1 MKSNNILPPT
11 YLLISI
17 LVMGLLKF
25 LLPMAMIIPAPWN
38 LKGIILLILGL
49 SINVFA
55 ENAFRSAG
63 TTVKPFEESALLV
76 TDGIYRFTR
85 NPMYLGFGAILIGSA
100 LLLGSVTPFL
110 IIPLFILLMDRNFI
124 IVEERMLE
132 AKFGKVWREYETQ
145 TRRWI

>member
-1 MKSNNILPPT
+1 M
-11 YLLISI
+11 
-17 LVMGLLKF
+17 VLLKF

-38 LKGIILLILGL
+38 LTGIILLILGL

-55 ENAFRSAG
+55 ENAIRSAG
-63 TTVKPFEESALLV
+63 TTVKPFEESVILV
-76 TDGIYRFTR
+76 TDGLYRFTR

-132 AKFGKVWREYETQ
+132 AKFGKA
-145 TRRWI
+145 